1 MAVVPL
7 LVGWSAH
14 DCILQEPPV
23 TSLRDADIRQPLA
36 QLAAR
41 EYPGA
46 QVLHE
51 VGLEYGLVRVDVA
64 TISPECPHA
73 FEVKADADTLRRL
86 PVQEMAYSAVFDRCT
101 LVAGERHLERGQ
113 ALVPAWWGVVLVR
126 AEDGGVVLEEVRPA
140 QDNPAPGP
148 GATLRLMW
156 RPEML
161 ALLEASGAARGV
173 RSASKGRLLA
183 RLIEA
188 LPPAELRARVRQV
201 VSARGDWRLT

>member
-1 MAVVPL
+1 MT
-7 LVGWSAH
+7 
-14 DCILQEPPV
+14 C
-23 TSLRDADIRQPLA
+23 LRDVDIRQPLA
-36 QLAAR
+36 PFAACA
-41 EYPGA
+41 YPDA

-64 TISPECPHA
+64 AISSERLHA
-73 FEVKADADTLRRL
+73 WEVKSDSDSLRRL
-86 PVQEMAYSAVFDRCT
+86 PAQAVSYSVVFDRCT

-113 ALVPAWWGVVLVR
+113 ALVPPWWGVVLAR
-126 AEDGGVVLEEVRPA
+126 ADGGGVVLEEVRPA
-140 QDNPAPGP
+140 LDNPSPSP
-148 GATLRLMW
+148 GATVQLLW

-161 ALLEASGAARGV
+161 ALLEEAGSARGV

-183 RLIEA
+183 RLIEV